1 MDKTKETD
9 LVLPQDEKRLSY
21 QSTDSCPI
29 TLELEPT
36 DIDTTFECDSQYSPI
51 PSIMEKLSWRQG
63 FTKQVMLIIVG
74 YGILALYASSPPHF
88 ITMFTALT
96 STPSHTIALE
106 QLLPILFSMPESETP
121 PSGPF
126 KFTGGFALSTKTIG
140 MILSSQ
146 GFLQMIAQ
154 LLVFPVVTRKLGSLK
169 TFRVVIF
176 LYPMYYC
183 LVPYVALLPKQL
195 RYPGIYLLL
204 IFKVTAQSLSF
215 PSTQIMLAN
224 AAPSKRVLGTLNGFA
239 ASSASLA
246 RAFGP
251 TLAGL
256 VQSWGLNI
264 GYSGL
269 PWWSCALVAVLGA
282 TVSTWMKDKKRSS
295 QASGLSRPSH
305 EEDELIVQPLL
316 TANNRDSSVD
326 DTSPIGFPRHSE
338 VFEDH
343 AATLPSKEHD
353 R

>member
-1 MDKTKETD
+1 MEFLHCT
-9 LVLPQDEKRLSY
+9 L
-21 QSTDSCPI
+21 QSH
-29 TLELEPT
+29 
-36 DIDTTFECDSQYSPI
+36 
-51 PSIMEKLSWRQG
+51 
-63 FTKQVMLIIVG
+63 MLC
-74 YGILALYASSPPHF
+74 SF
-88 ITMFTALT
+88 ALT
-96 STPSHTIALE
+96 LILSHTIALE
-106 QLLPILFSMPESETP
+106 QLLPILFSMPESDTP

-146 GFLQMIAQ
+146 GVLQMIAQ
-154 LLVFPVVTRKLGSLK
+154 LLVFPVVNRRLGSLK
-169 TFRVVIF
+169 TFRTVIF

-183 LVPYVALLPKQL
+183 LVPYAALLHEQL

-256 VQSWGLNI
+256 VQSWGLNM

-282 TVSTWMKDKKRSS
+282 IVSIRMKDEKRSS
-295 QASGLSRPSH
+295 QASRLSRPSH

-316 TANNRDSSVD
+316 TTNNRDSSVG
-326 DTSPIGFPRHSE
+326 DTSPVGFPHHSE
-338 VFEDH
+338 AFEDH
-343 AATLPSKEHD
+343 TVMLPSKE
-353 R
+353 RER